1 MFQNPSIFT
10 PFFDNFVCFAG
21 SGMIESM
28 LEPHMKNEAGST
40 QMDVGLAFLILGGLY
55 MTMSVTAGF
64 VSISSSGFS

>member
-1 MFQNPSIFT
+1 
-10 PFFDNFVCFAG
+10 
-21 SGMIESM
+21 MIESM

-64 VSISSSGFS
+64 VSISAFQI